1 MYSSLFKINT
11 CGVNRADY
19 NKNYFYHNDLNKIQ
33 FFSWLHSVIF

>member
-11 CGVNRADY
+11 CVNRADY

-33 FFSWLHSVIF
+33 FFSWLH